1 MDFWIFAQLIVSGV
15 TVGAVYAMVAL
26 GFVAIF
32 KSSSIINFAQGEFVM
47 LGGMLTVYF
56 LKDLGLPYLLA
67 GALAVVTVCLIGM
80 VVYVLAIHPLRKASV
95 LILIM
100 ATLGVS
106 MFISNTTM
114 LLLGNTPNSIPPISN
129 GNAILLG
136 EVAISPQSIWVIAI
150 TVVILMFLYLLA
162 NHTLIGKAM
171 EASSTD
177 PLGADLVGIPRNK
190 IVLYSF
196 GVSATIGAIGGILIS
211 PIFFV
216 RFDSGGMLGLKG
228 FIAAVIGG
236 WGSATG
242 AVVGGI
248 LVGVLESLSIGFISA
263 GYKNAI
269 AFLVMILILYL
280 KPNGLFGSKE
290 VIKF

>member
-1 MDFWIFAQLIVSGV
+1 MNFWVIAQLVVSGV

-26 GFVAIF
+26 GFVTIF

-56 LKDLGLPYLLA
+56 LKGLKLPYFLA

-80 VVYVLAIHPLRKASV
+80 VVYILAIHPLRKASV

-114 LLLGNTPNSIPPISN
+114 LLLGNTPRSIPPISDAN
-129 GNAILLG
+129 SILLG
-136 EVAISPQSIWVIAI
+136 EVAISPQSIWVIAL
-150 TVVILMFLYLLA
+150 TVVILIFLYLLA

-171 EASSTD
+171 EASSTE

-196 GVSATIGAIGGILIS
+196 GVSATIGAIGGVLIS

>member
-1 MDFWIFAQLIVSGV
+1 MDFWGLAQLIVSGV

-26 GFVAIF
+26 GFITIF
-32 KSSSIINFAQGEFVM
+32 KSSNIINFAQGEFVM

-56 LKDLGLPYLLA
+56 LKGLELPYLIA
-67 GALAVVTVCLIGM
+67 GGLSIVIVCLIGL
-80 VVYVLAIHPLRKASV
+80 VVYSLAIYPLRKASV

-106 MFISNTTM
+106 MFLSNTTM
-114 LLLGNTPNSIPPISN
+114 LFLGNAPNSIPPIS
-129 GNAILLG
+129 GSGAILLG
-136 EVAISPQSIWVIAI
+136 DVAISSQSIWVIALTI
-150 TVVILMFLYLLA
+150 IILICLYFLS

-171 EASSTD
+171 EACSTD
-177 PLGADLVGIPRNK
+177 PMGADLVGIPRNR

-196 GVSATIGAIGGILIS
+196 AVSATIGAIGGILIS

-216 RFDSGGMLGLKG
+216 RYDSGGMLGLKG
-228 FIAAVIGG
+228 FVAAVIGG

-242 AVVGGI
+242 AVAGGLLI
-248 LVGVLESLSIGFISA
+248 GVLESLSVGFISA

-280 KPNGLFGSKE
+280 KPNGLLGSKD
-290 VIKF
+290 VVKF

>member
-1 MDFWIFAQLIVSGV
+1 M
-15 TVGAVYAMVAL
+15 GAVYAMVAL

-67 GALAVVTVCLIGM
+67 GALAIVTVCLIGM

>member
-1 MDFWIFAQLIVSGV
+1 MDFSGFAQLIVSGV
-15 TVGAVYAMVAL
+15 TVGAVYAIVAL
-26 GFVAIF
+26 GFVTIF

-56 LKDLGLPYLLA
+56 LKGLKLSYLLA
-67 GALAVVTVCLIGM
+67 GALAVTTVCLIGLI
-80 VVYVLAIHPLRKASV
+80 VYVLAIHPLRKAPV

-114 LLLGNTPNSIPPISN
+114 VLLGNTPKSIPPISSAR
-129 GNAILLG
+129 AILLG
-136 EVAISPQSIWVIAI
+136 DVAISPQSIWVIALSI
-150 TVVILMFLYLLA
+150 IILISLYFLA

-177 PLGADLVGIPRNK
+177 PLGADLVGIPRNR

-216 RFDSGGMLGLKG
+216 RYDSGGLLGLKG

-242 AVVGGI
+242 AVVGGV
-248 LVGVLESLSIGFISA
+248 LVGVLESLSIGFVSA

-269 AFLVMILILYL
+269 AFFIMILILYL
-280 KPNGLFGSKE
+280 KPNGLLGSKE

>member
-1 MDFWIFAQLIVSGV
+1 MDLLGFEQLIVSGV
-15 TVGAVYAMVAL
+15 TVGAVYAIVAL
-26 GFVAIF
+26 GFVTIF

-56 LKDLGLPYLLA
+56 LKGLKLPYLLA
-67 GALAVVTVCLIGM
+67 GALAVTTVCLIGLI
-80 VVYVLAIHPLRKASV
+80 VYVLAIHPLRKAPV

-114 LLLGNTPNSIPPISN
+114 VLLGNTPRSIPPISSAR
-129 GNAILLG
+129 AILLG
-136 EVAISPQSIWVIAI
+136 DVAISPQSIWVIALSI
-150 TVVILMFLYLLA
+150 IILISLYLLA

-177 PLGADLVGIPRNK
+177 PLGADLVGIPRSR

-216 RFDSGGMLGLKG
+216 RYDSGGLLGLKG

-242 AVVGGI
+242 AVVGGV
-248 LVGVLESLSIGFISA
+248 LVGVLESLSIGFVSA

-269 AFLVMILILYL
+269 AFFIMILILYL
-280 KPNGLFGSKE
+280 KPNGLLGSKE